1 MLRRWFDLSSHHW
14 PVLFAAMAACGAFL
28 AWMTVGLVEVAMA
41 NYDFLRTYGSV
52 GVADGGGVQLVLIG
66 AKALVA
72 LVAYLAFKAI
82 EVELVHRWR
91 RR

>member
-1 MLRRWFDLSSHHW
+1 MLRKWFDLSSYHW
-14 PVLFAAMAACGAFL
+14 LVLFAAMAASGAFL

-41 NYDFLRTYGSV
+41 NYDFLRTYGSMAV
-52 GVADGGGVQLVLIG
+52 LDGGLVQLVLIG

-72 LVAYLAFKAI
+72 LVAYLSFKAI

-91 RR
+91 GR